1 MRQIL
6 GNDSVQ
12 VNKIILVGKLSE
24 HNMQPSQHLQPRYE
38 ATKSLLPSLKIC
50 KDGVKARVKA
60 QEEKK
65 MQTLFHTFNF
75 NICHVHHTI

>member
-6 GNDSVQ
+6 GKDSVQ
-12 VNKIILVGKLSE
+12 VNKIILVVKLSE

-50 KDGVKARVKA
+50 KDGVKA

>member
-6 GNDSVQ
+6 GKDSVQ
-12 VNKIILVGKLSE
+12 VNKIILVVKLSE
-24 HNMQPSQHLQPRYE
+24 HNMQPSQHLQPHYE

-50 KDGVKARVKA
+50 KDGVKA